1 MRGGSIF
8 FHLPVSMAEVFA
20 SKNKNLVKAITLRG
34 FVLLTIKK
42 LFVLSHI
49 SADLRA
55 ALRMSRHA
63 PVVSRNLF
71 QLRSYFCREIFFLLF
86 DAFADFET
94 YNLREGKVLIYG
106 FQILRDGLFAVFCSD
121 ISLVKQADIL

>member
-1 MRGGSIF
+1 
-8 FHLPVSMAEVFA
+8 
-20 SKNKNLVKAITLRG
+20 
-34 FVLLTIKK
+34 
-42 LFVLSHI
+42 
-49 SADLRA
+49 
-55 ALRMSRHA
+55 MSRHA

-71 QLRSYFCREIFFLLF
+71 KLRSYFCREIFFLLF